1 MVLTWPSEKSK
12 TTSVEWFTVNGGGHI
27 PSKEDKSVKA
37 DCKKSDESIKKV
49 ESSGHEKKYSKKE
62 KDSGNIK
69 VSRGAICCDCDT
81 IEVTDDD
88 SSEEMQ
94 TETSV

>member
-1 MVLTWPSEKSK
+1 M
-12 TTSVEWFTVNGGGHI
+12 
-27 PSKEDKSVKA
+27 
-37 DCKKSDESIKKV
+37 KKKDP
-49 ESSGHEKKYSKKE
+49 KKE

-69 VSRGAICCDCDT
+69 VSRGAVYCDRDT

>member
-12 TTSVEWFTVNGGGHI
+12 TTSVEWFNDNGGGNI
-27 PSKEDKSVKA
+27 TSKEDKSVKA

-49 ESSGHEKKYSKKE
+49 KSLGHEKKDPKQE
-62 KDSGNIK
+62 KYSGNIK
-69 VSRGAICCDCDT
+69 VSRGAVCCDCDT

-94 TETSV
+94 TQTSV

>member
-1 MVLTWPSEKSK
+1 MDQYNMVLTWPSEKSK
-12 TTSVEWFTVNGGGHI
+12 TASVEWFNDNGGGNI
-27 PSKEDKSVKA
+27 PP
-37 DCKKSDESIKKV
+37 KKDP
-49 ESSGHEKKYSKKE
+49 KKE

-69 VSRGAICCDCDT
+69 VSRGAVCCDCDT

-88 SSEEMQ
+88 SSDEMQ